1 MLFRVLIDANIWLSY
16 LLAPDQERTITL
28 VVRACLSDAVE
39 LIVPPELLEEIV
51 TILTTR
57 RYFLERVSQERRE
70 ELVRQLQLYHDLAGS
85 LEAPP
90 PYTRDRKDD
99 YLIAYGLLNDVNYL
113 ITGDKDLL
121 VLRRI
126 AALEIVDPEDFLTIL
141 SARLP

>member
-16 LLAPDQERTITL
+16 LLAPDQEQTITL